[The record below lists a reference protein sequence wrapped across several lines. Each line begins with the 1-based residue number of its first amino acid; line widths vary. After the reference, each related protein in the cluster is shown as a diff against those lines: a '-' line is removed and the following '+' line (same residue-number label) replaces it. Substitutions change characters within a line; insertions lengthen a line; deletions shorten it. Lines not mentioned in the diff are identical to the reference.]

1 MILKLGRLIVFINKG
16 VGGVIMKN
24 VNIVIVDDSPF
35 QIALLRDL
43 LTESGF
49 NVVGEA
55 GSLEETIEVVTNMK
69 PDLVT
74 MDMTMPGTDGFECT
88 REIHKIDPNIK
99 VIIVSS
105 MMDDEIVRKAKKNH
119 VCGYAQKPVDGEELT
134 LLINRVMADEELF
147 LELEG
152 LYSSVFREALLDVFN
167 KLTKTVPV
175 ITHESNENVEK
186 ISKGISIVMGVIGK
200 YSGRIIF
207 DMSFETANSIGKAL
221 LKREVKNTEEMLN
234 VMSEITNMAAG
245 NACSMIN
252 KRNRIFGLRVAPPT
266 TFHGESISISKA
278 ELETTYSANAK
289 TQFGDLSIS
298 IGFGRGEGE
307 WMSII

>member
-1 MILKLGRLIVFINKG
+1 
-16 VGGVIMKN
+16 MKN

-43 LTESGF
+43 LTENGF

-55 GSLEETIEVVTNMK
+55 GSLEETIEVVSRTK

-74 MDMTMPGTDGFECT
+74 MDMTIPGTDGFECT
-88 REIHKIDPNIK
+88 REIHKINPNIK

-105 MMDDEIVRKAKKNH
+105 MMDDEIVRKAKKTH
-119 VCGYAQKPVDGEELT
+119 VSGYAQKPVDPEELT
-134 LLINRVMADEELF
+134 LLINRVMADEQLF
-147 LELEG
+147 SELEE
-152 LYSSVFREALLDVFN
+152 LYSAVFKEALLDVFN
-167 KLTKTVPV
+167 KLTKTVPE
-175 ITHESNENVEK
+175 ITNESNENVEK
-186 ISKGISIVMGVIGK
+186 VSHGISIVMGIIGK

-207 DMSFETANSIGKAL
+207 DVSFETAQNMAKSL
-221 LKREVKNTEEMLN
+221 LKREPKNNEEILN
-234 VMSEITNMAAG
+234 VMSELSNMAAG

-252 KRNRIFGLRVAPPT
+252 KKNKVFGLRVAPPT
-266 TFHGESISISKA
+266 TFHGESINISKA
-278 ELETTYSANAK
+278 ELEITYSANAK

>member
-1 MILKLGRLIVFINKG
+1 
-16 VGGVIMKN
+16 MKN

-55 GSLEETIEVVTNMK
+55 SSLEETIEVVTNTK

-74 MDMTMPGTDGFECT
+74 MDMTIPGTDGFECT
-88 REIHKIDPNIK
+88 REIHKINSNIK

-105 MMDDEIVRKAKKNH
+105 MMDEEIVRKARKTH
-119 VCGYAQKPVDGEELT
+119 VSGYAQKPVDSEDLT
-134 LLINRVMADEELF
+134 LLINRVMGDAELF

-152 LYSSVFREALLDVFN
+152 FYSSVFKEALLNIFN
-167 KLTKTVPV
+167 KLTKTIPEV
-175 ITHESNENVEK
+175 TDESHVNVEK
-186 ISKGISIVMGVIGK
+186 YSKGISIVMGIIGK

-207 DMSFETANSIGKAL
+207 DMSFEAAQNIAKIL
-221 LKREVKNTEEMLN
+221 IKREPKDNEETLN
-234 VMSEITNMAAG
+234 VMAEIANMIAG

-252 KRNRIFGLRVAPPT
+252 KKNKIFGLRVAPPT
-266 TFHGESISISKA
+266 TFHGESISISKT
-278 ELETTYSANAK
+278 ELEAIYSVNAK

>member
-1 MILKLGRLIVFINKG
+1 MDKG
-16 VGGVIMKN
+16 VYGIMKN

-35 QIALLRDL
+35 QIALLRDV

-55 GSLEETIEVVTNMK
+55 SSLEETIEVVTNTK

-74 MDMTMPGTDGFECT
+74 MDMTIPGTDGFECT
-88 REIHKIDPNIK
+88 REIHKIDSNIK

-105 MMDDEIVRKAKKNH
+105 MMDDEIVRKARKTH
-119 VCGYAQKPVDGEELT
+119 VSGYAQKPVDSEELT
-134 LLINRVMADEELF
+134 LLINRVVSDEELF

-152 LYSSVFREALLDVFN
+152 FYSAVFKEALLNIFN
-167 KLTKTVPV
+167 KLTKTIPE
-175 ITHESNENVEK
+175 ITGESNINVEK
-186 ISKGISIVMGVIGK
+186 SSQGVSIVMGVIGK
-200 YSGRIIF
+200 YSGRTIF
-207 DMSFETANSIGKAL
+207 DMSFETAQNIAKVL
-221 LKREVKNTEEMLN
+221 LKREPKNSEEILN
-234 VMSEITNMAAG
+234 VMSEISNMIAG

-252 KRNRIFGLRVAPPT
+252 KKNKIFGLRVAPPT

-278 ELETTYSANAK
+278 ELEAIYSANAK

-307 WMSII
+307 WMSVI

>member
-1 MILKLGRLIVFINKG
+1 
-16 VGGVIMKN
+16 MKN
-24 VNIVIVDDSPF
+24 INIVIVDDSPL

-43 LTESGF
+43 LTENGF

-55 GSLEETIEVVTNMK
+55 SSLEETREVVTKLK

-74 MDMTMPGTDGFECT
+74 MDMTIPGTDGFECT
-88 REIHKIDPNIK
+88 REIHKIDSSIK

-105 MMDDEIVRKAKKNH
+105 MMDDEIVRKARKIH
-119 VCGYAQKPVDGEELT
+119 VSGYAQKPVDAEELS
-134 LLINRVMADEELF
+134 LLINRVMADEEVF

-152 LYSSVFREALLDVFN
+152 LYSAVFKEALLDVFN
-167 KLTKTVPV
+167 KLTKTVPK
-175 ITHESNENVEK
+175 ITNESNDNVEK
-186 ISKGISIVMGVIGK
+186 SSQGISIVMGVIGK

-207 DMSFETANSIGKAL
+207 DASFETAEKMARGL
-221 LKREVKNTEEMLN
+221 LKREPKNNEEILN
-234 VMSEITNMAAG
+234 VMSEISNMAAG

-252 KRNRIFGLRVAPPT
+252 KKNKIFGLRVAPPT

-278 ELETTYSANAK
+278 ELEATYSANAE

>member
-1 MILKLGRLIVFINKG
+1 
-16 VGGVIMKN
+16 MKN

-35 QIALLRDL
+35 QIVLLRDL

-49 NVVGEA
+49 NVIGEA
-55 GSLEETIEVVTNMK
+55 SSLEETIDVVTKLK

-74 MDMTMPGTDGFECT
+74 MDMTIPGTDGLECT
-88 REIHKIDPNIK
+88 REIHKIDSNIK

-105 MMDDEIVRKAKKNH
+105 MMDDEIVRKAKKTH
-119 VCGYAQKPVDGEELT
+119 VSGYIQKPVDAEELT

-152 LYSSVFREALLDVFN
+152 LYSAVFKEALLDIFN
-167 KLTKTVPV
+167 KLTKTIPKIVN
-175 ITHESNENVEK
+175 ESNDNVEK
-186 ISKGISIVMGVIGK
+186 SSQGISIVMGVIGK

-207 DMSFETANSIGKAL
+207 DVSFETASKLASVL
-221 LKREVKNTEEMLN
+221 LRREPKNNEEILN
-234 VMSEITNMAAG
+234 VMSEISNMIAG

-252 KRNRIFGLRVAPPT
+252 KKNKIFGLRVAPPT
-266 TFHGESISISKA
+266 TFHGESINISKA
-278 ELETTYSANAK
+278 ELEATYSANAE

>member
-1 MILKLGRLIVFINKG
+1 
-16 VGGVIMKN
+16 MKK
-24 VNIVIVDDSPF
+24 VNIVIVDDSAF

-55 GSLEETIEVVTNMK
+55 SSLEETIEVVTNAK

-74 MDMTMPGTDGFECT
+74 MDMTIPGTDGFECT
-88 REIHKIDPNIK
+88 KEIHKIDSNIK

-105 MMDDEIVRKAKKNH
+105 MMDDEIVRKARKLH
-119 VCGYAQKPVDGEELT
+119 VSGYAQKPVDGEELT
-134 LLINRVMADEELF
+134 LLINRVMADKELF

-152 LYSSVFREALLDVFN
+152 FYSSIFKEALLDVFN
-167 KLTKTVPV
+167 KLTKTVPE
-175 ITHESNENVEK
+175 IADESNVNVEAH
-186 ISKGISIVMGVIGK
+186 SQGISIVMGIIGK
-200 YSGRIIF
+200 YSGRAIF
-207 DMSFETANSIGKAL
+207 DMSFETANNIAKAL
-221 LKREVKNTEEMLN
+221 LKREPKNNDEILN
-234 VMSEITNMAAG
+234 VMSELSNMSAG
-245 NACSMIN
+245 NACSMMN
-252 KRNRIFGLRVAPPT
+252 KKNKIFGLRIAPPT
-266 TFHGESISISKA
+266 TFHGESINISKA
-278 ELETTYSANAK
+278 ELEAVYSANAK

>member
-1 MILKLGRLIVFINKG
+1 MWVNWEFINKR
-16 VGGVIMKN
+16 VGGFMKN

-43 LTESGF
+43 LTENGF

-55 GSLEETIEVVTNMK
+55 GSLEETIEVVSRTK

-74 MDMTMPGTDGFECT
+74 MDMTIPGTDGFECT
-88 REIHKIDPNIK
+88 REIHKINPNIK

-105 MMDDEIVRKAKKNH
+105 MMDDEIVRKAKKTH
-119 VCGYAQKPVDGEELT
+119 VSGYAQKPVDPEELT
-134 LLINRVMADEELF
+134 LLINRVMADEQLF
-147 LELEG
+147 SELEE
-152 LYSSVFREALLDVFN
+152 LYSAVFKEALLDVFN
-167 KLTKTVPV
+167 KLTKTVPE
-175 ITHESNENVEK
+175 ITNESNENVEK
-186 ISKGISIVMGVIGK
+186 VSHGISIVMGIIGK

-207 DMSFETANSIGKAL
+207 DVSFETAQNMAKSL
-221 LKREVKNTEEMLN
+221 LKREPKNNEEILN
-234 VMSEITNMAAG
+234 VMSELSNMAAG

-252 KRNRIFGLRVAPPT
+252 KKNKVFGLRVAPPT
-266 TFHGESISISKA
+266 TFHGESINISKA
-278 ELETTYSANAK
+278 ELEITYSANAK

>member
-1 MILKLGRLIVFINKG
+1 
-16 VGGVIMKN
+16 MKK

-43 LTESGF
+43 LTENGF
-49 NVVGEA
+49 NVIGEA
-55 GSLEETIEVVTNMK
+55 SSLEETIEVITKLK

-74 MDMTMPGTDGFECT
+74 MDMTIPGTDGLECT
-88 REIHKIDPNIK
+88 REIHKIDSNIK
-99 VIIVSS
+99 VIVVSS
-105 MMDDEIVRKAKKNH
+105 MMDDEIVRKARKTH
-119 VCGYAQKPVDGEELT
+119 VSGYIQKPVDAEELT
-134 LLINRVMADEELF
+134 LLINRVMGDEELF

-152 LYSSVFREALLDVFN
+152 LYSAVFKEALLDVFN
-167 KLTKTVPV
+167 KLTKTLPK
-175 ITHESNENVEK
+175 ITNESNDNVEK
-186 ISKGISIVMGVIGK
+186 CSKGISIVMGVIGK

-207 DMSFETANSIGKAL
+207 DISFETASKLTRLL
-221 LKREVKNTEEMLN
+221 LKREPKNNEEILN
-234 VMSEITNMAAG
+234 VMSEISNMAAG

-252 KRNRIFGLRVAPPT
+252 KKNKIFGLRVAPPT

-278 ELETTYSANAK
+278 ELEATYSANAE

>member
-1 MILKLGRLIVFINKG
+1 
-16 VGGVIMKN
+16 MKN

-35 QIALLRDL
+35 QIALLRDV

-55 GSLEETIEVVTNMK
+55 SSLEETIEVVTNTK

-74 MDMTMPGTDGFECT
+74 MDMTIPGTDGFECT
-88 REIHKIDPNIK
+88 REIHKINSNIK

-105 MMDDEIVRKAKKNH
+105 MMDDEIVRKARKTH
-119 VCGYAQKPVDGEELT
+119 VSGYAQKPVDTEELT
-134 LLINRVMADEELF
+134 LLIKRVMSHEELF
-147 LELEG
+147 LELEEF
-152 LYSSVFREALLDVFN
+152 YSSVFKEALLNIFN
-167 KLTKTVPV
+167 KLTKTVPE
-175 ITHESNENVEK
+175 ITNESYANVEK
-186 ISKGISIVMGVIGK
+186 CSEGISIVMGIIGK

-207 DMSFETANSIGKAL
+207 DMSFEAAQGIAETLIR
-221 LKREVKNTEEMLN
+221 REPKNNEEVLN
-234 VMSEITNMAAG
+234 VMSEISNMIAG

-252 KRNRIFGLRVAPPT
+252 KKNKIFGLRVAPPT

-278 ELETTYSANAK
+278 ELDAIYSANAK

>member
-1 MILKLGRLIVFINKG
+1 
-16 VGGVIMKN
+16 MKN

-43 LTESGF
+43 LTENGF

-55 GSLEETIEVVTNMK
+55 SSLEETIEVVTNTK

-74 MDMTMPGTDGFECT
+74 MDMTIPGTDGFECT
-88 REIHKIDPNIK
+88 REIHKINSNIK

-105 MMDDEIVRKAKKNH
+105 MMDDEIVRKARKTH
-119 VCGYAQKPVDGEELT
+119 VSGYAQKPVDAEELT

-147 LELEG
+147 SELDG
-152 LYSSVFREALLDVFN
+152 LYSAVFREALLDVFN
-167 KLTKTVPV
+167 KLTKTIPEV
-175 ITHESNENVEK
+175 TNENNENVEK
-186 ISKGISIVMGVIGK
+186 VSKGISIVMGVIGK

-207 DMSFETANSIGKAL
+207 DASFETAQKMSGAL
-221 LKREVKNTEEMLN
+221 LKRDPKNNEEVLN
-234 VMSEITNMAAG
+234 VMSEIANMAAG

-252 KRNRIFGLRVAPPT
+252 KKNKIFGLRVAPPT
-266 TFHGESISISKA
+266 TFHGESINISKA
-278 ELETTYSANAK
+278 ELEIIYSANAK

>member
-1 MILKLGRLIVFINKG
+1 
-16 VGGVIMKN
+16 MKN

-55 GSLEETIEVVTNMK
+55 SSLEETIEVVTNTK

-74 MDMTMPGTDGFECT
+74 MDMTIPGTDGFECT
-88 REIHKIDPNIK
+88 REIHKIDSNIK

-105 MMDDEIVRKAKKNH
+105 MMDDEIVRKARKTH
-119 VCGYAQKPVDGEELT
+119 VSGYAQKPVDSEELT
-134 LLINRVMADEELF
+134 LLINRIMSDAELF

-152 LYSSVFREALLDVFN
+152 FYSSMFKEALLNIFN
-167 KLTKTVPV
+167 KLTKTVPE
-175 ITHESNENVEK
+175 IINESNVNVEK
-186 ISKGISIVMGVIGK
+186 CSKGISIVMGVIGK

-207 DMSFETANSIGKAL
+207 DMSFEAAQNIAKVL
-221 LKREVKNTEEMLN
+221 IKREPKDNEEILN
-234 VMSEITNMAAG
+234 VMSEISNMIAG

-252 KRNRIFGLRVAPPT
+252 KKNKIFGLRVAPPT

-278 ELETTYSANAK
+278 ELEAIYSASVK
-289 TQFGDLSIS
+289 TQFGDLSMS

>member
-1 MILKLGRLIVFINKG
+1 
-16 VGGVIMKN
+16 MKD
-24 VNIVIVDDSPF
+24 VKIVIVDDSPF

-43 LTESGF
+43 LTENGF
-49 NVVGEA
+49 NVIGEA
-55 GSLEETIEVVTNMK
+55 SSLEETIEVVTKLK
-69 PDLVT
+69 PNLVT
-74 MDMTMPGTDGFECT
+74 MDMTIPGTDGLECT
-88 REIHKIDPNIK
+88 REIHKIDSNIK

-105 MMDDEIVRKAKKNH
+105 MMDDEIVRKAKKTH
-119 VCGYAQKPVDGEELT
+119 VSGYIQKPVDAEELA

-152 LYSSVFREALLDVFN
+152 LYSAVFKEALLDIFN
-167 KLTKTVPV
+167 KLTKTVPK
-175 ITHESNENVEK
+175 ITNESNDNVEK
-186 ISKGISIVMGVIGK
+186 SSQGISIVMGVIGK

-207 DMSFETANSIGKAL
+207 DVSFETASKLAGVL
-221 LKREVKNTEEMLN
+221 LRREPKNNEEILN
-234 VMSEITNMAAG
+234 VMSEISNMAAG

-252 KRNRIFGLRVAPPT
+252 KKNKIFGLRVAPPT

-278 ELETTYSANAK
+278 ELEATYSANAE

>member
-1 MILKLGRLIVFINKG
+1 
-16 VGGVIMKN
+16 MKN

-43 LTESGF
+43 LTENGF

-55 GSLEETIEVVTNMK
+55 SSLEETIEVVTNTK

-74 MDMTMPGTDGFECT
+74 MDMTIPGTDGFECT
-88 REIHKIDPNIK
+88 REIHKINPNIK

-105 MMDDEIVRKAKKNH
+105 MMDDEIVRKARKMR
-119 VCGYAQKPVDGEELT
+119 VSGYAQKPVDAEELT
-134 LLINRVMADEELF
+134 LLIDRVMADEELF
-147 LELEG
+147 SELDG
-152 LYSSVFREALLDVFN
+152 LYSAVFKEALLDVFN
-167 KLTKTVPV
+167 KLTKTIPE
-175 ITHESNENVEK
+175 ITNENNENVEK
-186 ISKGISIVMGVIGK
+186 VSKGISIVMGVIGK

-207 DMSFETANSIGKAL
+207 DASFETAQKMSQSL
-221 LKREVKNTEEMLN
+221 LKREPKNNEEVLN
-234 VMSEITNMAAG
+234 VMSEIANMAAG

-252 KRNRIFGLRVAPPT
+252 KKNKIFGLRVAPPT
-266 TFHGESISISKA
+266 TFHGESINISKA
-278 ELETTYSANAK
+278 ELEIIYSANAK